1 MKIQDY
7 ATSLLEDA
15 NSIRASDIH
24 ILPENDRFTV
34 SFRTTNGLVPQ
45 ALLNLE
51 EGKRLVSYFKYLG
64 NMDVGE
70 NRRPQS
76 GAASIVLEGEEKTIR
91 LSTMTTYTS
100 HESLVIRMLNPSKT
114 IPLHKNTYFP
124 NEIYKMERLVKYKSG
139 LILFSGPVSS
149 GKTTTMYNIVSR
161 RIQKSKEQVITIEDP
176 VEIEEKDFLQIQ
188 VNEAADI
195 TYDVLLRQ
203 SLRHHPDILIIGE
216 IRDEQTAHACIRA
229 ALTGHLVLAS
239 LHSKN
244 AEGVFARFIELGA
257 TKELLDQTLIGIIFQ
272 KMIPRFC
279 PLCEGNCH
287 LSCSHFSAQQK
298 QAVLFDIRTGNAIKN
313 MSSENNDYQKK
324 YDFNQWLR
332 KAYVYGYISKENY
345 ESFQIP
351 E

>member
-1 MKIQDY
+1 MKIQDL
-7 ATSLLEDA
+7 ATQLLEDA
-15 NSIRASDIH
+15 NIIRASDIH
-24 ILPENDRFTV
+24 ILPEDDSFIV
-34 SFRTTNGLVPQ
+34 SFRTTGGLVPQ
-45 ALLNLE
+45 IYLTLE

-76 GAASIVLEGEEKTIR
+76 GACSILLGGEEKTIR

-100 HESLVIRMLNPSKT
+100 HESLVIRMLNPSRT
-114 IPLHKNTYFP
+114 IPLAENTYFP
-124 NEIYKMERLVKYKSG
+124 HEITKMEKLVKYKSG

-149 GKTTTMYNIVSR
+149 GKTTTMYNIVSHR
-161 RIQKSKEQVITIEDP
+161 VQKTKEQVITIEDP
-176 VEIEEKDFLQIQ
+176 VEIEEKAFLQIQ

-195 TYDVLLRQ
+195 TYDLLLRQ
-203 SLRHHPDILIIGE
+203 SLRHHPDIIIIGE

-272 KMIPRFC
+272 KMIPR
-279 PLCEGNCH
+279 LCSLCQGNCH
-287 LSCSHFSAQQK
+287 LTCNHFSAQKK
-298 QAVLFDIRTGNAIKN
+298 QAVLFDIRTGSALKELSSKRVKN
-313 MSSENNDYQKK
+313 KNNYS
-324 YDFNQWLR
+324 FNKWLR
-332 KAYVYGYISKENY
+332 KAYAYGFISEENY